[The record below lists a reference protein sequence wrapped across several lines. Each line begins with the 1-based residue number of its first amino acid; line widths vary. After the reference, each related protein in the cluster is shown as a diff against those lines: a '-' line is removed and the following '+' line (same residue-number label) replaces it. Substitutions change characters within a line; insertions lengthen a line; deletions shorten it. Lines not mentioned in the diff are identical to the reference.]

1 MKRIILSFSA
11 LALLVTSCS
20 SDEEGMATAPVVPPV
35 TTSTPELKLVT
46 TSNTTGKVS
55 YINLLESSP
64 LAKSLTI
71 NGADADGAYFNSATD
86 ELMLASRTN
95 NTLQLYKGLNSSVS
109 NNTDALLLQSST
121 GNTDFN
127 NPREI
132 AVFGDKVVVTQDQN
146 TANGNTNKLIVY
158 QKTNAG
164 FTLLN
169 SYTVNFKTWGI
180 HIEGNT
186 LYAVADLASDL
197 LVFENFFSNPN
208 GSILPTKRVTIE
220 GLVRTHGITFS
231 AADNRMILTDVGSA
245 ASDSDGGII
254 VINDFSSKIAAT
266 TNLGTIAMT
275 NQVRIYGPN
284 STLGNPVDVAYDSVT
299 DKIYIAER
307 LNSGGKV
314 LTFTLP
320 MSTSDAT
327 PSNSRTEAGV
337 SSVYL
342 IRK

>member
-1 MKRIILSFSA
+1 MKRIILSISA
-11 LALLVTSCS
+11 LAFLLTSCS
-20 SDEEGMATAPVVPPV
+20 NDEGTPMEPMAT
-35 TTSTPELKLVT
+35 SELKLVT

-55 YINLLESSP
+55 YSNLLESTTV
-64 LAKSLTI
+64 AKSLTV
-71 NGADADGAYFNSATD
+71 NGLDADGAYFNSETD
-86 ELMLASRTN
+86 EFMLASRTN

-109 NNTDALLLQSST
+109 NNTDALLLQAST

-132 AVFGDKVVVTQDQN
+132 AVSGDKVIVTQDQN
-146 TANGNTNKLIVY
+146 AANGNTNKLIVY

-180 HIEGNT
+180 HIEGTT
-186 LYAVADLASDL
+186 LYAVADSSSDL
-197 LVFENFFSNPN
+197 VVFENFFSNAN

-231 AADNRMILTDVGSA
+231 VADNRMILTDVGSA
-245 ASDSDGGII
+245 TSDSDGGII
-254 VINDFSSKIAAT
+254 VINDFTSRIAAT
-266 TNLGTIAMT
+266 ANLGTIAMS
-275 NQVRIYGPN
+275 NQVRIYGAS

-299 DKIYIAER
+299 NYIYIAER
-307 LNSGGKV
+307 LNAGGKV
-314 LTFTLP
+314 LTFALP
-320 MSTSDAT
+320 TNSGDAT
-327 PSNSRTEAGV
+327 PLNSRTEAGV

>member
-1 MKRIILSFSA
+1 MKRIILSISA
-11 LALLVTSCS
+11 LAFLLTSCS
-20 SDEEGMATAPVVPPV
+20 NDEGTPMEPMAT
-35 TTSTPELKLVT
+35 SELKLVT
-46 TSNTTGKVS
+46 TSNTTGKIS
-55 YINLLESSP
+55 YSNLLESP
-64 LAKSLTI
+64 TVAKSLTV
-71 NGADADGAYFNSATD
+71 NGLDADGAYFNSETD
-86 ELMLASRTN
+86 EFMLASRTN

-109 NNTDALLLQSST
+109 NNTDALLLQAST

-132 AVFGDKVVVTQDQN
+132 AVSGDKVIVTQDQN
-146 TANGNTNKLIVY
+146 AANGNTNKLIVY
-158 QKTNAG
+158 QKTSSG

-180 HIEGNT
+180 HIEGTT
-186 LYAVADLASDL
+186 LYAVADSSSDL
-197 LVFENFFSNPN
+197 VVFENFFSNAN

-254 VINDFSSKIAAT
+254 VINDFTSRIAAT
-266 TNLGTIAMT
+266 ANLGTIAMA
-275 NQVRIYGPN
+275 NQVRIYGAS

-299 DKIYIAER
+299 NYIYIAER
-307 LNSGGKV
+307 LNAGGKV
-314 LTFTLP
+314 LTFALP
-320 MSTSDAT
+320 TNSGDAT
-327 PSNSRTEAGV
+327 PLNSRTEAGV

>member
-1 MKRIILSFSA
+1 MKRIILSISA
-11 LALLVTSCS
+11 LAFLLTSCS
-20 SDEEGMATAPVVPPV
+20 NDEGTPMEPMAT
-35 TTSTPELKLVT
+35 SELKLVT

-55 YINLLESSP
+55 YSNLLESP
-64 LAKSLTI
+64 TVAKSLTV
-71 NGADADGAYFNSATD
+71 NGLDADGAYFNSETD
-86 ELMLASRTN
+86 EFMLASRTN

-109 NNTDALLLQSST
+109 NYTDALLLQAST

-132 AVFGDKVVVTQDQN
+132 AVSGDKVIVTQDQN
-146 TANGNTNKLIVY
+146 AANGNTNKLIVY

-180 HIEGNT
+180 HIEGTT
-186 LYAVADLASDL
+186 LYAVADSSSDL
-197 LVFENFFSNPN
+197 VVFENFFSNAN
-208 GSILPTKRVTIE
+208 GNILPTKRVTIE

-254 VINDFSSKIAAT
+254 VINDFTSRIAAT
-266 TNLGTIAMT
+266 ANLGTIAMS
-275 NQVRIYGPN
+275 NQVRIYGTS

-299 DKIYIAER
+299 NYIYIAER
-307 LNSGGKV
+307 LNAGGKV
-314 LTFTLP
+314 LTFNLP
-320 MSTSDAT
+320 TNSGDVT
-327 PSNSRTEAGV
+327 PLNSRTEAGV